1 MKHIAFCKIGKSIK
15 FASAFSPIGGDNE
28 APSLLR
34 LLANNNPDITFHI
47 VGRSDFYKLSQKER
61 INLFNYD
68 NVVDSFEGKR
78 GAANEDTVIDYFN
91 DLGFQPDAC
100 ISMVGQVGTVT
111 IPNRIQQVKNPDLT
125 ASVIDMT
132 KNYSTPITKWWNEN
146 TNMKL
151 VEIIND
157 PRYVLNQSR
166 DIIIN
171 PTVSLGQYD
180 YTYKKSTMLSYENQE
195 RVDHEIHASYAGVE
209 RIFQY
214 DRKFV
219 EARADGRDT
228 NFMIVLNEGSP
239 SRYKTLNQWVLNKID
254 DVEIYGK
261 WEHPETENDP
271 RFKGSMKLEE
281 LQEKLKSVRATFII
295 PIAPGWVTSKYIE
308 MINAGV
314 IPFFHESYDTQDNT
328 KVPSW
333 LRIKTA
339 DQFAQ
344 ALELVAND
352 EVYNKMIKELQD
364 TFCTK
369 EYYDGTALNDIVMSN
384 TIEDYVR
391 PDLSKYEK
399 AEIEPEG
406 LESFFG

>member
-61 INLFNYD
+61 VSLFNYD
-68 NVVDSFEGKR
+68 NVVDTFEGKR
-78 GAANEDTVIDYFN
+78 GAADEDTIIDYFN

-111 IPNRIQQVKNPDLT
+111 IPNRIQQVKDPSLF

-132 KNYSTPITKWWNEN
+132 KNYTTPIVKWWNEN
-146 TNMKL
+146 LDMKL

-166 DIIIN
+166 DLIIN
-171 PTVSLGQYD
+171 PTVSLSQYEGT
-180 YTYKKSTMLSYENQE
+180 YTKNTMLSYEDQE
-195 RVDHEIHASYAGVE
+195 RVPREIPMVYAGVE

-214 DRKFV
+214 DREFKK
-219 EARADGRDT
+219 ATADGRDT
-228 NFMIVLNEGSP
+228 NFMVVLNEGSP
-239 SRYKTLNQWVLNKID
+239 SRYNTLKEWVLNKID

-261 WEHPETENDP
+261 WDHKNTVDDT

-281 LQEKLKSVRATFII
+281 LQDKLKKVRATFII
-295 PIAPGWVTSKYIE
+295 PIAPGWTTSKYIE
-308 MINAGV
+308 MIHAGV
-314 IPFFHESYDTQDNT
+314 IPFFHESYDTQNHT

-333 LRIKTA
+333 LRIKSA
-339 DQFAQ
+339 EQFAES
-344 ALELVAND
+344 LKLIEND
-352 EVYNKMIKELQD
+352 SVYEKMITELQD
-364 TFCTK
+364 MFCTE
-369 EYYDGTALNDIVMSN
+369 EYYNGKVLNNTVMSN
-384 TIEDYVR
+384 TISGYKS
-391 PDLSKYEK
+391 PDLTKYNK
-399 AEIEPEG
+399 AEVKPEG
-406 LESFFG
+406 LEGFF